1 MMRQSMEQIFEEILI
16 LHFQENYMK
25 LQEIGLY
32 PGQEIILGY
41 IIHHEG
47 GMQSAIVSHTQKKAS
62 TIAKAIQRMEQA
74 GYICRKKDE
83 NDKRIFHL
91 YTTDLGKE
99 TYAKITELKKQ
110 ECEYYSHL
118 FTEEEKKNIYRYLIR
133 IRDRLKGVQKN
144 EKNN

>member
-1 MMRQSMEQIFEEILI
+1 MEQIFEEILI

-47 GMQSAIVSHTQKKAS
+47 DMQSAIVSHTKKKAS
-62 TIAKAIQRMEQA
+62 TIAKAIQRMEQS
-74 GYICRKKDE
+74 GYVCRKKDA

-91 YTTDLGKE
+91 YTTDLGKG

-118 FTEEEKKNIYRYLIR
+118 FTEEEKQDIYSYLIR
-133 IRDRLKGVQKN
+133 IRDSLKGVQKN